1 MTEDTER
8 ERKRQIREIYRYDEM
23 SNKVLRVDKR
33 LQTIK
38 SDLQRD
44 AELCQPKSM
53 EGRISVKEMGIS
65 ARREANAEDREQVK
79 ESLEREQVRGKKS
92 SERPMSS
99 MRSVLDYD
107 NLALKYYPTDEANR
121 VLYEE
126 ILRWVAEIVGTDIPH
141 DIIVSTADVLISTLK
156 DDEDEADGVL
166 EKKRV
171 FIEKELELPIPSG
184 RFKDLVQLVRQI
196 TDYKDASAREDEK
209 AVPVLLE
216 ESSGEGYAAEEDSA
230 LLNELEQED
239 VEDEVSDYTSG
250 KKAKLTDDE
259 GLELGHNEDKI
270 FLAGKSADII
280 EEVSI
285 NEVDEFFV
293 RRKLNESRTDLDAG
307 SVQLLSDQ
315 ILEALERND
324 NNSKILE
331 VELISLLGDEQVQFV
346 KYIVKNSQT
355 LLWGIRLARTD
366 ESSRPEVLQDMR
378 QNGIGALAEQY
389 DEGTRL
395 SSKRTAEN
403 ALDSITAEEGDAK
416 RLRTSDRE
424 PLPPLIDLESLA
436 FNEGANLMTVSKVSL
451 PQGSYKKV
459 NPHYEEIHI
468 PAPKKPDIDYPL
480 IQTSSLPVWA
490 QDAFPSR
497 ETESLNPIQSR
508 VFPAA
513 FHGDTNILLCAPTG
527 AGKTNVAMLCVLR
540 AISAFINPETNSLRS
555 KQFKIVYLAPLKALV
570 QEQVREFRR
579 RLAYLGIKV
588 EELTGDSTLSRHQIA
603 ETQIL
608 VSTPEKWDVIT
619 RKAAD
624 TSSYINL
631 VNLLIIDEVHLLHDQ
646 RGPVLECIVAR
657 SLQSPF
663 VRRSPRIV
671 GLSATLPNYQDVAKF
686 LRVPAEG
693 LFYFDSSFRPC
704 PLTQQFC
711 GITEK
716 NSLKRLHA
724 ADEACYDK
732 TLEAVTNGHQVIVF
746 VHSRR
751 ETARLARHLLQ
762 KFHDQGNIASLQK
775 GDPASKQILQTEA
788 EKIQNPH
795 LAQILKQGVGIH
807 HAGLSRED
815 RSLSEDL
822 FADGLLQVL
831 VSTATLAWGVNL
843 PAHTVIIKGTD
854 VYSAEKGK
862 WDRLP
867 PQDLLQMLGRAGRP
881 RYDTHGEGI
890 VITNQS
896 DVQYF
901 LAILNQQLPIESQ
914 FVSMVVDALN
924 AEVVSGNIKTRK
936 DAVNWLSYT
945 YLYVRALVSPQLYN
959 VTDIGPDNSL
969 LRFRDSLAHSAF
981 SVLQDEKLIIY
992 NAEEGTVQS
1001 TELGRIASYFY
1012 VKHKSMQ
1019 TYNRGLN
1026 ERSSQ
1031 MDLFRLIAMS
1041 GEFEYLTVRPEERKE
1056 LKELLE
1062 RAPVPVKEDA
1072 DDSLAKIN
1080 ILLQSYISRMKFD
1093 GFALNSDMTFI
1104 KQNAGRISRA
1114 LFELSLKKGYSQT
1127 SKRLLIICKM
1137 IERRAWVANSPLR
1150 QIKECPKEL
1159 IKKTEASIL
1168 SWQDYMELE
1177 SPAQVGRAVR
1187 SEKYGK
1193 MVYDLLRRFPRL
1205 ILKCSIQPLTASLL
1219 RLELEILPDWIWESK
1234 FHGFGEQF
1242 LVLVEDTDGEKI
1254 LYSDSLL
1261 IRKNDLYETQTLE
1274 ITIQL
1279 SPAQQKRLPPNFF
1292 ISAISER
1299 WLSCETQL
1307 VVDMQQVRLPRKF
1320 PAPTPL
1326 LDTKLV
1332 PTSELNVEEFAEIFD
1347 FTAFNKFQSQAFHS
1361 VYNSNANVF
1370 IGAAKGTG
1378 KTVLAEMALLNH
1390 WRQNKGRAIYINPRQ
1405 ETIDSLIRNWTKRFS
1420 GLAGGKII
1428 DKLGPETTLNLRIIA
1443 QSHLILATP
1452 EQFEVVSRSWR
1463 QKKNLQNI
1471 DLLIYDDVHE
1481 MSNGLDG
1488 AIYEMLISRMS
1499 FICNQ
1504 LDNKTRVVAL
1514 GSCIANGR
1522 DLGEWLGASK
1532 GNIYNFSPQERAAPV
1547 EIQLNSFDQAPN
1559 IAYNLS
1565 MVKSAFEFAHANA
1578 ISTSIIYLPT
1588 RTSCFKLASDLANYG
1603 DNHDW
1608 NMSKFEEH
1616 GPSNIPIHG
1625 TQDPLLESSLKMG
1638 IGILYQNM
1646 TIKDRKLVLRLYMQ
1660 NALSVLLVTREC
1672 CFYAPKSKSVVIL
1685 GTQYYEGK
1693 EHRHIRYTANEI
1705 LEMIGTAQDNQNGST
1720 LKALI
1725 LTNTNSKDY
1734 YKKFLLESPPVESSL
1749 YFSIHDL
1756 LIAEI
1761 SSSVIR
1767 SKQDCVDWLA
1777 YTYFYRRLHA
1787 NPSFYGVRDASSY
1800 GISAYLTELVEST
1813 LSDLQNSS
1821 VIEIEDA
1828 EKLEDA
1834 DAHDVEEIIAPLTG
1848 CLISAHYNICFLS
1861 LNMLLT
1867 SLSGGATQQ
1876 DILKILSKA
1885 SEFES
1890 ITIREDDLSVVQKLN
1905 QRVPFKVDDISE
1917 SNLLS
1922 SKVYLLLQA
1931 HFSRLKLNPELSFD
1945 LEVVLKKSVPL
1956 INAIVDILSGDGRL
1970 NAMTAMDISQMITQ
1984 GMWDIDSPLKQ
1995 IPFFTD
2001 EILAKCA
2008 NKNVET
2014 VYDIMALEDEE
2025 RQDIMPTNESEIF
2038 EIANFVNNYPNIE
2051 LEYVIDQ
2058 TGTFKAGQE
2067 TKINVT
2073 LARDEMP
2080 ETLVVNSKRM
2090 PFERL
2095 ESWWLVV
2102 GEVSTKQL
2110 HAIKKVS
2117 LRREV
2122 QTFDLEFTLEKGDH
2136 QLTVWS
2142 VCNAYLDADK
2152 EVSFSLNVE

>member
-1 MTEDTER
+1 MSDSEK
-8 ERKRQIREIYRYDEM
+8 ERKQQIREIYRYDEM

-33 LQTIK
+33 LQSVK
-38 SDLQRD
+38 SDPQRD

-65 ARREANAEDREQVK
+65 VRREASEDREEAR
-79 ESLEREQVRGKKS
+79 ESLEREQVRSKRMTQ
-92 SERPMSS
+92 RPVSY
-99 MRSVLDYD
+99 RSVLDYD
-107 NLALKYYPTDEANR
+107 NSGLEYYPTDEANKG
-121 VLYEE
+121 VYEE
-126 ILRWVAEIVGTDIPH
+126 ILSWVAEVVGTDIPH
-141 DIIVSTADVLISTLK
+141 DIIASTADLLISTLK
-156 DDEDEADGVL
+156 EDADEADGVL
-166 EKKRV
+166 DRKRV
-171 FIEKELELPIPSG
+171 FIEKELELPIQPAK
-184 RFKDLVQLVRQI
+184 FKDLVQLVRQI
-196 TDYKDASAREDEK
+196 TDYKNTSAEENEK

-216 ESSGEGYAAEEDSA
+216 DESGEVYAEEEGSA
-230 LLNELEQED
+230 LVNELEQED
-239 VEDEVSDYTSG
+239 AEDEVPDYTNG
-250 KKAKLTDDE
+250 KKAALTDD
-259 GLELGHNEDKI
+259 GELGLGRNEDKI
-270 FLAGKSADII
+270 FLAGKSADVI

-285 NEVDEFFV
+285 NEVDEFFL
-293 RRKLNESRTDLDAG
+293 RRRLNEARADLDAG
-307 SVQLLSDQ
+307 SVQQLSDQ

-324 NNSKILE
+324 VNSEILE
-331 VELISLLGDEQVQFV
+331 AELINLLGADQLQFV
-346 KYIVKNSQT
+346 KYIVKNCQA
-355 LLWGIRLARTD
+355 LLWGIRLARIE
-366 ESSRPEVLQDMR
+366 ESRRPGVLQDMR
-378 QNGIGALAEQY
+378 QSGVQALAEQY
-389 DEGTRL
+389 DSGTRL

-403 ALDSITAEEGDAK
+403 ALDTITDKEGDTK
-416 RLRTSDRE
+416 KLRASDRE
-424 PLPPLIDLESLA
+424 PLPPLIDLENLA

-459 NPHYEEIHI
+459 NQHYEEIHI
-468 PAPKKPDIDYPL
+468 PALKKPDIDYSL

-490 QDAFPSR
+490 RDAFPLK
-497 ETESLNPIQSR
+497 ETETLNPIQSR

-513 FHGDTNILLCAPTG
+513 FHNDTNILLCAPTG

-540 AISAFINPETNSLRS
+540 AISTFINPETNNLRS

-663 VRRSPRIV
+663 VRQVPRIV

-686 LRVPAEG
+686 LRVPDDG

-704 PLTQQFC
+704 PLSQQFC

-751 ETARLARHLLQ
+751 ETARLARHLVQ
-762 KFHDQGNIASLQK
+762 KFRDQGNIESLQK
-775 GDPASKQILQTEA
+775 ADPASKQILQTEA

-795 LAQILKQGVGIH
+795 LAQLLKQGVGIH

-854 VYSAEKGK
+854 VYSAEKGR

-890 VITNQS
+890 VITNQT

-924 AEVVSGNIKTRK
+924 AEVVSGSIKSRK

-945 YLYVRALVSPQLYN
+945 YLYVRALVSPELYK
-959 VTDIGPDNSL
+959 VTDVGPDDSL
-969 LRFRDSLAHSAF
+969 FHFRDSLAHSAF
-981 SVLQDEKLIIY
+981 SVLQDEKLVIY

-1041 GEFEYLTVRPEERKE
+1041 GEFEYLSVRPEERKE
-1056 LKELLE
+1056 VKELLE

-1072 DDSLAKIN
+1072 DDRLAKIN
-1080 ILLQSYISRMKFD
+1080 ILLQSYISRMKFE

-1127 SKRLLIICKM
+1127 SRRLLDICKM
-1137 IERRAWVANSPLR
+1137 VERRAWVANSPLR
-1150 QIKECPKEL
+1150 QIKECPTEL
-1159 IKKTEASIL
+1159 IKKTEASTL

-1177 SPAQVGRAVR
+1177 SPAQVGQAVR
-1187 SEKYGK
+1187 SEKHGK

-1219 RLELEILPDWIWESK
+1219 RFELEILPDWIWESK

-1254 LYSDSLL
+1254 LYSDTLV

-1274 ITIQL
+1274 ITVQL
-1279 SPAQQKRLPPNFF
+1279 SAAQQKRLPPNFF
-1292 ISAISER
+1292 ISVISER
-1299 WLSCETQL
+1299 WLNCETRL
-1307 VVDMQQVRLPRKF
+1307 VVDLQQVRLPRKF

-1332 PTSELNVEEFAEIFD
+1332 PTSELNEEEFSEVFGFA
-1347 FTAFNKFQSQAFHS
+1347 AFNKFQSQTFHS

-1378 KTVLAEMALLNH
+1378 KTVLAELALLNH

-1405 ETIDSLIRNWTKRFS
+1405 EKIDYLIRSWTKRLS
-1420 GLAGGKII
+1420 GLAGGKTI
-1428 DKLGPETTLNLRIIA
+1428 DKLGLETTLNLRIIA

-1471 DLLIYDDVHE
+1471 ELLIYDDVHE

-1488 AIYEMLISRMS
+1488 ATYEMLISRMS
-1499 FICNQ
+1499 FISNQ
-1504 LDNKTRVVAL
+1504 LDNKTRIVAL
-1514 GSCIANGR
+1514 ASCIANGR
-1522 DLGEWLGASK
+1522 DLGEWLGVSK
-1532 GNIYNFSPQERAAPV
+1532 GNIYNFSPQEKAAPV
-1547 EIQLNSFDQAPN
+1547 EIQLNSFDQPPN
-1559 IAYNLS
+1559 VAYNSS
-1565 MVKSAFEFAHANA
+1565 MINSAFEFTHANA
-1578 ISTSIIYLPT
+1578 PSTSIIYLPT
-1588 RTSCFKLASDLANYG
+1588 RTSCFKVAADMAKYG
-1603 DNHDW
+1603 GNHDS
-1608 NMSKFEEH
+1608 NMSKSEGH
-1616 GPSNIPIHG
+1616 GPVHLPIHG
-1625 TQDPLLESSLKMG
+1625 TEDPLLESPLKLG

-1646 TIKDRKLVLRLYMQ
+1646 TVKDRKLVLRLYSQ
-1660 NALSVLLVTREC
+1660 NELSVLLVTREC
-1672 CFYAPKSKSVVIL
+1672 CFYAPNSKSIIIL
-1685 GTQYYEGK
+1685 GTQYHEGK

-1705 LEMIGTAQDNQNGST
+1705 LEMVETAQDKLNGST
-1720 LKALI
+1720 SRALI
-1725 LTNTNSKDY
+1725 LTNTNLKDY
-1734 YKKFLLESPPVESSL
+1734 YKKFLLESLPVESSL

-1761 SSSVIR
+1761 SYSVIR

-1787 NPSFYGVRDASSY
+1787 NPSFYGVKDVSSY
-1800 GISAYLTELVEST
+1800 GISAYLTELVEAT
-1813 LSDLQNSS
+1813 LADLQNSS
-1821 VIEIEDA
+1821 VIEIEDI
-1828 EKLEDA
+1828 EKPEDA
-1834 DAHDVEEIIAPLTG
+1834 DEQDVEEIIAPLTG
-1848 CLISAHYNICFLS
+1848 CLVSAHYNISFLS

-1885 SEFES
+1885 NEFDS
-1890 ITIREDDLSVVQKLN
+1890 IPLREDELSVVQKLN
-1905 QRVPFKVDDISE
+1905 QRVPFKVDDISGT
-1917 SNLLS
+1917 NLLS

-1931 HFSRLKLNPELSFD
+1931 HFSRLKLSPELSFD
-1945 LEVVLKKSVPL
+1945 LQMVLKKSVPL
-1956 INAIVDILSGDGRL
+1956 INGIVDILSGDGRL

-1995 IPFFTD
+1995 IPFFND

-2025 RQDIMPTNESEIF
+2025 REDIMPANESEVF

-2051 LEYVIDQ
+2051 LEYLIEQ
-2058 TGTFKAGQE
+2058 TETFKAGE
-2067 TKINVT
+2067 RTKINVT
-2073 LARDEMP
+2073 LTRDEMP
-2080 ETLVVNSKRM
+2080 ETLVVNSKKM

-2095 ESWWLVV
+2095 ESWWIVV
-2102 GEVSTKQL
+2102 GEVATKRL

-2117 LRREV
+2117 LRRDV
-2122 QTFDLEFTLEKGDH
+2122 QSFDLEFTLEKGDH
-2136 QLTVWS
+2136 QLTVWC
-2142 VCNAYLDADK
+2142 VCNSYLDADK

>member
-1 MTEDTER
+1 MSEDGEKD
-8 ERKRQIREIYRYDEM
+8 RKQQIREIYRYDEM

-38 SDLQRD
+38 SDPQRD

-53 EGRISVKEMGIS
+53 EGRISVKEMGMS
-65 ARREANAEDREQVK
+65 ARREIDNEDREQARK
-79 ESLEREQVRGKKS
+79 SLERGQARSKKT
-92 SERPMSS
+92 SERPVSS

-107 NLALKYYPTDEANR
+107 NSALKYYPTDQTNKA
-121 VLYEE
+121 LYEE
-126 ILRWVAEIVGTDIPH
+126 ILRWITEVVGMDIPH
-141 DIIVSTADVLISTLK
+141 DIIASTADLLISALK

-166 EKKRV
+166 DKKRV
-171 FIEKELELPIPSG
+171 FIEKELELPIQPA

-196 TDYKDASAREDEK
+196 TDYKDGSVEEDEK

-216 ESSGEGYAAEEDSA
+216 DAPEEGYAEEEDST

-239 VEDEVSDYTSG
+239 GEDEVSDSINR
-250 KKAKLTDDE
+250 KKAALADDA
-259 GLELGHNEDKI
+259 GLGLAHDEDKI
-270 FLAGKSADII
+270 FLAGKNLDII

-293 RRKLNESRTDLDAG
+293 RRRLNESRVDLDAS
-307 SVQLLSDQ
+307 SVQHLSDQ
-315 ILEALERND
+315 ILEVLERND
-324 NNSKILE
+324 SNSKSLE
-331 VELISLLGDEQVQFV
+331 VELLNLLGAEQLQFV
-346 KYIVKNSQT
+346 KYIVKNSDA
-355 LLWGIRLARTD
+355 LLWGIRLARTE
-366 ESSRPEVLQDMR
+366 ESLRPKVLQDMR
-378 QNGIGALAEQY
+378 QNGVRALADQY

-395 SSKRTAEN
+395 NSKRTAAN
-403 ALDSITAEEGDAK
+403 ALDSISTKEGDAK
-416 RLRTSDRE
+416 RLRASDRG
-424 PLPPLIDLESLA
+424 PVPPLLDLESLA

-459 NPHYEEIHI
+459 NQHYEEIHI
-468 PAPKKPDIDYPL
+468 PAPKRPDIDYPL

-490 QDAFPSR
+490 RNAFPAR

-513 FHGDTNILLCAPTG
+513 FHNDMNLLLCAPTG

-540 AISAFINPETNSLRS
+540 AVSTFINPDTNSLRS

-579 RLAYLGIKV
+579 RLAYLDIKV
-588 EELTGDSTLSRHQIA
+588 EELTGDSALSRHQIA

-657 SLQSPF
+657 SLQSP
-663 VRRSPRIV
+663 VARRAPRIV

-686 LRVPAEG
+686 LRVPTDG

-704 PLTQQFC
+704 PLSQQFC

-716 NSLKRLHA
+716 NSIKRLHA

-732 TLEAVTNGHQVIVF
+732 TLEAVTNGHQVIIF

-751 ETARLARHLLQ
+751 ETARLARHLIQ
-762 KFHDQGNIASLQK
+762 KFRDQGSIESLQK
-775 GDPASKQILQTEA
+775 ADPASKQILQTEA

-795 LAQILKQGVGIH
+795 LAQTLKQGVGIH

-854 VYSAEKGK
+854 VYSAEKGR

-890 VITNQS
+890 VITNQT

-914 FVSMVVDALN
+914 FVSMAVDALN
-924 AEVVSGNIKTRK
+924 AEVVSGSIRSRK

-959 VTDIGPDNSL
+959 VTDSEGDDSL

-981 SVLQDEKLIIY
+981 SVLQDEKLISY

-1041 GEFEYLTVRPEERKE
+1041 GEFEYLSVRPEERKE

-1072 DDSLAKIN
+1072 DDCLAKIN
-1080 ILLQSYISRMKFD
+1080 ILLQSYISRMKFE
-1093 GFALNSDMTFI
+1093 GFALSSDMTFI

-1127 SKRLLIICKM
+1127 SKRLLDICKM

-1150 QIKECPKEL
+1150 QIKDCPKEL
-1159 IKKTEASIL
+1159 IKKTEASTL

-1177 SPAQVGRAVR
+1177 SPAQVGQAVR

-1193 MVYDLLRRFPRL
+1193 MVYDLLRRFPKL

-1254 LYSDSLL
+1254 LYSDTIL
-1261 IRKNDLYETQTLE
+1261 IKRNDLYETRILE

-1279 SPAQQKRLPPNFF
+1279 SAAQQKRLPPNFF

-1299 WLSCETQL
+1299 WLNCETQL

-1332 PTSELNVEEFAEIFD
+1332 PTSEVNVEEFSEVFG
-1347 FTAFNKFQSQAFHS
+1347 FTAFNKFQSQVFHS

-1378 KTVLAEMALLNH
+1378 KTVLAEIALLNH

-1405 ETIDSLIRNWTKRFS
+1405 EKIDYLIQNWTKRFS
-1420 GLAGGKII
+1420 GLAGGKDI
-1428 DKLGPETTLNLRIIA
+1428 DKLGLETTLNLRIIA

-1488 AIYEMLISRMS
+1488 ATYEILISRMS
-1499 FICNQ
+1499 FISNQ
-1504 LDNKTRVVAL
+1504 LDNKTRIVAL
-1514 GSCIANGR
+1514 ASCIANGR
-1522 DLGEWLGASK
+1522 DLGEWLGVSK
-1532 GNIYNFSPQERAAPV
+1532 GNIYNFSPQEKAAPV
-1547 EIQLNSFDQAPN
+1547 EIQLNSFDQPPN
-1559 IAYNLS
+1559 VAYNLS

-1578 ISTSIIYLPT
+1578 TSTSIIYLPT
-1588 RTSCFKLASDLANYG
+1588 RTSCFKVAADMAKYG
-1603 DNHDW
+1603 VDRDW
-1608 NMSKFEEH
+1608 NMSKLEEH
-1616 GPSNIPIHG
+1616 GPPHLSIHA
-1625 TQDPLLESSLKMG
+1625 TQDPLLESPLRMR

-1646 TIKDRKLVLRLYMQ
+1646 TSKDRKLVLQLYSH
-1660 NALSVLLVTREC
+1660 NELSVLLVTRDC
-1672 CFYAPKSKSVVIL
+1672 CFYAPNSKSVIIL

-1693 EHRHIRYTANEI
+1693 EHRYVNYTANEI
-1705 LEMIGTAQDNQNGST
+1705 LEMAGTAQDKHSGGTS
-1720 LKALI
+1720 KALI
-1725 LTNTNSKDY
+1725 LTNKNSKDY
-1734 YKKFLLESPPVESSL
+1734 YKKFLLESVPVESSL

-1787 NPSFYGVRDASSY
+1787 NPSFYGVKDVSSY
-1800 GISAYLTELVEST
+1800 GISAYLTELVEGT
-1813 LSDLQNSS
+1813 LTDLQNSS
-1821 VIEIEDA
+1821 VIEIEDN
-1828 EKLEDA
+1828 EGLEDA
-1834 DAHDVEEIIAPLTG
+1834 GAQEVEEMIAPLTG
-1848 CLISAHYNICFLS
+1848 CLVSAHYNISFLS

-1885 SEFES
+1885 SEFDS
-1890 ITIREDDLSVVQKLN
+1890 IPLREDEMSVVQKLN
-1905 QRVPFKVDDISE
+1905 QLVPFKVDDISGA
-1917 SNLLS
+1917 NLLN

-1931 HFSRLKLNPELSFD
+1931 HFSRLKLTPELSFD
-1945 LEVVLKKSVPL
+1945 LEVVLGKSVSL
-1956 INAIVDILSGDGRL
+1956 ISAIVDILSGDGRL

-1984 GMWDIDSPLKQ
+1984 GMWDTDSPLKQ
-1995 IPFFTD
+1995 IPFFSG

-2025 RQDIMPTNESEIF
+2025 REGIMPSDESEVF

-2051 LEYVIDQ
+2051 LEYRIEQ
-2058 TGTFKAGQE
+2058 TGTFKAGE
-2067 TKINVT
+2067 RTTINVT
-2073 LARDEMP
+2073 LTRDEMP
-2080 ETLVVNSKRM
+2080 ETLVVNSKKL

-2095 ESWWLVV
+2095 ESWWVVV
-2102 GEVSTKQL
+2102 GEVATKQL

-2117 LRREV
+2117 LRRDV
-2122 QTFDLEFTLEKGDH
+2122 QTFDLEFTPEKGDH
-2136 QLTVWS
+2136 RLTVWC
-2142 VCNAYLDADK
+2142 VCNSYLDADK